1 MTLTRR
7 TMLMAGPL
15 IVLAVAAHAVPHPF
29 LINESP
35 SLPRGLYVRSV
46 DQTVRAGAV
55 VAVFPPA
62 AGRAYLAD
70 LGWPEGLP
78 LLKRVAA
85 VGGER
90 VCAEAGAVLT
100 PRGMAL
106 VLHQDRRGRPL
117 PRWLGCRELSQD
129 EVFLLGT
136 SPSSFDSRYFG
147 PVRMSDIEAVY
158 QEGVR
163 W

>member
-35 SLPRGLYVRSV
+35 SLPRGLYVRSA

-78 LLKRVAA
+78 LLKRVSA

-90 VCAEAGAVLT
+90 GERAVLL
-100 PRGMAL
+100 AL
-106 VLHQDRRGRPL
+106 G
-117 PRWLGCRELSQD
+117 EMSQE
-129 EVFLLGT
+129 EVMERFNE
-136 SPSSFDSRYFG
+136 
-147 PVRMSDIEAVY
+147 RMETERQKASAIAE
-158 QEGVR
+158 
-163 W
+163 